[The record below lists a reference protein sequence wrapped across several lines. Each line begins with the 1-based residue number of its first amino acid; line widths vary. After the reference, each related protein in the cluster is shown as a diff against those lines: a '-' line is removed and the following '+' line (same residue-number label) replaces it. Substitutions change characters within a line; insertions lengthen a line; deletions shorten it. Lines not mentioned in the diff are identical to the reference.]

1 MPGLLV
7 SFDSASFLLGLLLG
21 LVAVGLAAIG
31 LGRSRLG
38 EAREAGRRDRE
49 AELAVL
55 RTRLE
60 EHSRAADQRYR
71 DLEQARDRLKA
82 EFRQM
87 AQEILEDKARRFSEQ
102 NASQLGQLLNPLR
115 EQIGDFRRL
124 VSESYEKEGKERA
137 GLQAELRQLFE
148 LNRQLA
154 EEADSLTRALTAD
167 NRTQGYWGELKLER
181 LLESAGLEKG
191 QQYLTQESFTDEHG
205 DRYRPDALLLLPE
218 DRQIVIDAKVALL
231 DYQRA
236 CGDVAEA
243 EREQHL
249 ARHAQALRNHVR
261 QLGEKD
267 YSRLH
272 GLNSPDLVLMFVPVE
287 AAFLEA
293 LRRDPDLYDYAY
305 ARKIILVGPSNLLA
319 SLRLVAQVWQ
329 TEAQNRNARA
339 IAERGAALYDKFAG
353 FSEDMA
359 RVGEALGRAQK
370 AHDDALAKLS
380 QGRGNLLRQV
390 EMLRKLGVA
399 PSKKL
404 PPALEAA
411 ADAAEDLADQ
421 AGDEGGE
428 GADPAPPAAG

>member
-421 AGDEGGE
+421 TGDEGGE